1 MRYPYPKSL
10 LSGYQKDYQQKLKNT
25 LVVKKGEA
33 FNLEKETKIINPH
46 RMDLN
51 TTSGKTYKNF
61 KVGPHQKEIKKL
73 DDDKKPIVAFSSYQ
87 KSFPDWRNG

>member
-1 MRYPYPKSL
+1 M
-10 LSGYQKDYQQKLKNT
+10 
-25 LVVKKGEA
+25 VKKGEA

-61 KVGPHQKEIKKL
+61 KVDPKVREMRKL
-73 DDDKKPIVAFSSYQ
+73 DDDRKPIVAFSSYQ
-87 KSFPDWRNG
+87 KSFPDWKNG